1 MGGKE
6 STHIDSLYF
15 ENVSFHLNILVC
27 GDYSE
32 MSIENELENVKNIDS
47 FKGLPYIKVG
57 THKNLND
64 WKYYFFAKDEN
75 IGENTFKLINE
86 SVLAKDIQ
94 NVILFY
100 YGLNIFTKN

>member
-47 FKGLPYIKVG
+47 FKGLTYIKVG
-57 THKNLND
+57 
-64 WKYYFFAKDEN
+64 
-75 IGENTFKLINE
+75 
-86 SVLAKDIQ
+86 
-94 NVILFY
+94 
-100 YGLNIFTKN
+100 